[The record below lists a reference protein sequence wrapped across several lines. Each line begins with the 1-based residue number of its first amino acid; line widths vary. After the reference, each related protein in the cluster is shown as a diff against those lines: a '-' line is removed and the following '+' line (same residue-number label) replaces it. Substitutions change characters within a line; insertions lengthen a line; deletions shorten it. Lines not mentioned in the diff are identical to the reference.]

1 MLKRL
6 RRFLERALTPD
17 PVVLRRLRLR
27 RLADRARR
35 KRGGEGDRVRSGR
48 ERLTTF

>member
-1 MLKRL
+1 MLKRFK
-6 RRFLERALTPD
+6 RFLERALTPD
-17 PVVLRRLRLR
+17 AAVLRRLQLR

-35 KRGGEGDRVRSGR
+35 KRGVEGDRVRSGR